1 MAKLKAHLIVVGY
14 AVFFGL
20 LAYAFIHLMLWL
32 LKST

>member
-1 MAKLKAHLIVVGY
+1 MEKLKAHLLVFGY

-20 LAYAFIHLMLWL
+20 LAYAFIHLMLMI